1 MGLLLKIAFR
11 NLFRHKGRSLSIGFV
26 LVVGAFFMTVGNG
39 FISGMQKGMDRN
51 LVKTLFGDITL
62 MPKDRLEDTLSGRSE
77 IPESMENYEKIQR
90 VVSGN
95 PNVERVTPIV
105 FGKAAMLDLSNTQ
118 SISSDIDTIT
128 FWGMD
133 IERYKDVYS
142 HDVVI
147 VEGNSLREGER
158 GILINANLRE
168 QLYFMHDIW
177 LLPEGETLHKDTL
190 PAEAR
195 SNIENLKTRNDLVL
209 LGLSGSI
216 TATDIRVPIKGIF
229 KFKEMSEAFS
239 LINDVDINLVD
250 ISTARD
256 CMGYLNPQDKISC
269 HSSDNQILLDTAI
282 NNPDNLFD
290 DDVLVPKTTDEL
302 SVDHIVILKQDN
314 ESLQAS
320 KADNKIYNIS
330 QVNLKSDTDLD
341 HAVED
346 INSSLIDSGLGKYVR
361 AVSWQDAW
369 AVFSGIVSRTSL
381 FSTLFI
387 DIIFLAA
394 ILMIANALSIAAME
408 RTAEIGTMRTIGSQI
423 IFIGGMF
430 VMETSILSFFFGGL
444 GIVMGVTA
452 IMLLSGMEITTA
464 NPVLQL
470 MFGGSQF
477 SPSTS
482 LSDVAS
488 GVIQLGIISVIA
500 VIYPLIVAKNIKPV
514 DAIGYN

>member
-11 NLFRHKGRSLSIGFV
+11 NLLRHKGKSLSIGFV

-62 MPKDRLEDTLSGRSE
+62 MPKERLEDTLSGRSDVLDF
-77 IPESMENYEKIQR
+77 MENYEKIQKA
-90 VVSGN
+90 VSSDI
-95 PNVERVTPIV
+95 NVERVTPIII
-105 FGKAAMLDLSNTQ
+105 GKAAMLDLSNLQ
-118 SISSDIDTIT
+118 SSSADIDTIT

-133 IERYKDVYS
+133 FKKYKEAYS
-142 HDVVI
+142 QDLVI
-147 VEGNSLREGER
+147 LEGDSLKEGER

-190 PAEAR
+190 PAEAL
-195 SNIENLKTRNDLVL
+195 SNIKNLITRNDLVL
-209 LGLSGSI
+209 LGISGSI
-216 TATDIRVPIKGIF
+216 TSTDIRVPIKGIF
-229 KFKEMSEAFS
+229 KFKEMSEALS

-256 CMGYLNPQDKISC
+256 CMGYLNPQEKIS
-269 HSSDNQILLDTAI
+269 HHTGDNQILLDTAI
-282 NNPDNLFD
+282 NNPDKLFD
-290 DDVLVPKTTDEL
+290 DDVLVSETTDQL
-302 SVDHIVILKQDN
+302 SADHIEISRQDN
-314 ESLQAS
+314 ENLHTSN
-320 KADNKIYNIS
+320 ADNTIYNIS
-330 QVNLKSDTDLD
+330 QVNLKPDINLD
-341 HAVED
+341 HAVEK
-346 INSSLIDSGLGKYVR
+346 INSSLSDSGLGKYVR

-369 AVFSGIVSRTSL
+369 SVFSGVVSRTSL
-381 FSTLFI
+381 ISTLFI

-408 RTAEIGTMRTIGSQI
+408 RAAEIGTMRVIGSQK
-423 IFIGGMF
+423 IFIAGLF

-444 GIVMGVTA
+444 GIVMGITV
-452 IMLLSGMEITTA
+452 IKLLSGMEITTE

-477 SPSTS
+477 SPSMS
-482 LSDVAS
+482 LSDVVS
-488 GVIQLGIISVIA
+488 GVIQLGIISIIA
-500 VIYPLIVAKNIKPV
+500 VIYPLLVVKNIKPI
-514 DAIGYN
+514 DATGYN